1 MIRRVLLGIS
11 GIVLA
16 VIVIVLVRTVLVEP
30 RWADIAPVTDIRI
43 DEMAAAKRLSE
54 SVTFATVSL
63 NLESAIDAQAFLGMH
78 DFLIRSYPGVHR
90 ELSREVISEY
100 SLLYTW
106 QGSEPALPPI
116 LLMGH
121 LDVVPADAATT
132 WEWPPFSGAIADGF
146 VWGRGTLDDKVSVLG
161 AMEAVEH
168 LLGQGFQPRRTV
180 YLAFGHDEELDGPR
194 GAGKISQL
202 LAERGVHLAFT
213 FDEGM
218 PIVEGIVPGVSKPVA
233 LIGVAEKGYLA
244 LKLEVELMG
253 EREAEG
259 ACGHTAIPPRN
270 TAIGKLARAIV
281 RLESNLMP
289 AKLEEPMSGFFDFL
303 APEMD
308 FGMRLVVA
316 NLWLFEPLLIDA
328 LTASPETDATIRST
342 TAVSI
347 IRGGVKAN
355 VVPCAAEAV
364 ADFRILPSDSVAGVI
379 DHVRTVIDDP
389 EVSVTQIDLANEPT
403 PISDVDSWGFETVA
417 RTVRE
422 IFPDV
427 AVAPGLVLAGT
438 DSKHYVGIADANLR
452 FTPARLGP
460 DDVSRIHGTNERIR
474 IDNYGEIIRFYVQL
488 LRNTEEGL
496 QAEP

>member
-1 MIRRVLLGIS
+1 MIRRILLGIV
-11 GIVLA
+11 GIVA
-16 VIVIVLVRTVLVEP
+16 VVIVVVLGRTLLLEA
-30 RWADIAPVTDIRI
+30 RWADIPAVTDIRI

-54 SVTFATVSL
+54 SVTFATISL
-63 NLESAIDAQAFLGMH
+63 SLETTLDAEAFLGLH
-78 DFLIRSYPGVHR
+78 DFLTRSYPKVHGA
-90 ELSREVISEY
+90 LTREVISDY

-106 QGSEPALPPI
+106 EGSEPTLQPI

-121 LDVVPADAATT
+121 FDVVPAENVTD
-132 WEWPPFSGAIADGF
+132 WERPPFSGEISEGF

-161 AMEAVEH
+161 ALEAVEH

-218 PIVEGIVPGVSKPVA
+218 PIIDGIVPGMSKPVA
-233 LIGVAEKGYLA
+233 LVGIAEKGYLA
-244 LKLEVELMG
+244 LKLEVRWPE
-253 EREAEG
+253 
-259 ACGHTAIPPRN
+259 CGHSSIPPRE

-281 RLESNLMP
+281 RLKSNLMP
-289 AKLEEPMSGFFDFL
+289 ANLEEPMSGFFDFL

-316 NLWLFEPLLIDA
+316 NRWLFEPLLIEA
-328 LTASPETDATIRST
+328 LKASAETDATIRST
-342 TAVSI
+342 TAVTI
-347 IRGGVKAN
+347 VRAGVKAN
-355 VVPCAAEAV
+355 VVPCYAEAV
-364 ADFRILPSDSVAGVI
+364 ADFRILPSDSVAAVI

-389 EVSVTQIDLANEPT
+389 DVKVAQIDLANEPT
-403 PISDVDSWGFETVA
+403 PVSDVDSWGFATVA
-417 RTVRE
+417 KTVRQ

-438 DSKHYVGIADANLR
+438 DSKHYVGIADANFR

-460 DDVSRIHGTNERIR
+460 DDIGRIHGLNERIR
-474 IDNYGEIIRFYVQL
+474 IDNYGEIVRFYIQ
-488 LRNTEEGL
+488 
-496 QAEP
+496 

>member
-1 MIRRVLLGIS
+1 MIRRVLLGIA
-11 GIVLA
+11 GIVLV
-16 VIVIVLVRTVLVEP
+16 VIVIVLVRTALPEP
-30 RWADIAPVTDIRI
+30 RWADIAPATDIRI

-54 SVTFATVSL
+54 SVTFATVSHS
-63 NLESAIDAQAFLGMH
+63 LERTIDEQAFLGLH
-78 DFLIRSYPGVHR
+78 DFLARSYPQVHGG
-90 ELSREVISEY
+90 LTLEVISEY

-244 LKLEVELMG
+244 LKI
-253 EREAEG
+253 EARV
-259 ACGHTAIPPRN
+259 ARDKCGHSSIPPRN

-328 LTASPETDATIRST
+328 LSASPATDATIRST
-342 TAVSI
+342 TAVTI

-438 DSKHYVGIADANLR
+438 DSKHYVSIADANLR

-460 DDVSRIHGTNERIR
+460 DDVSRIHGVNERIG

-488 LRNTEEGL
+488 LRNTGEGL
-496 QAEP
+496 QAVQ